1 MFIYNFNEKGLD
13 KFETDVNEAIKNSNK
28 VNLVIRNKSFT
39 FTTLLNP
46 KKDYVYLTED
56 YTFLNFSFERS
67 YLSKINLRDI
77 VSIDYIND
85 YEEAEHCH
93 RLYLEDMAINIY
105 YIK

>member
-56 YTFLNFSFERS
+56 YTFLNFSFSMCNYAFCWFSFRCCYCWGNWLVWYTYLFCSRS
-67 YLSKINLRDI
+67 YVFFPFNL
-77 VSIDYIND
+77 
-85 YEEAEHCH
+85 
-93 RLYLEDMAINIY
+93 
-105 YIK
+105 